1 MEKQVHVSFYAS
13 LFRTECKVLTLEE
26 IIILIRR
33 RRWKNEILAYRT
45 ALAEGRAEEARKLK
59 GGLPGFTP
67 SGVFKGGHKASAIET
82 YSQVVGLDF
91 DHVKDLPALILTF
104 RALSSTLAMFVSPG
118 GEGLKV
124 FVRVDCPAE
133 RHGEAYPLVAAF
145 FEKAGG
151 VASDAKCK
159 DISRCCYVGDDGE
172 AYYNPDAEVF
182 HIPEKQP
189 AEKGVDAFVARFLDR
204 IPPLAGARN
213 QTVYRLGC
221 EANRRGFSYTETAA
235 CCTLR
240 LQAADFTA
248 TEIEQAL
255 HSAYQGNMNE
265 HATYGGAKG
274 QIDREISP
282 TVFKTRHPL
291 ETEEIETSG
300 EVLRER
306 TPLIPDE
313 VYGWLP
319 DLFREAVAFYPQH
332 RERDMALLGACTVA
346 SACLPEVSGKYHRKR
361 VFPHIFTVEV
371 APAANGK
378 GCINDM
384 RHLADLYE
392 ELIKTETG
400 QAEAEYLQALEE
412 WEQKKAEAHQKH
424 RSVVVKDAP
433 KPAAKAYLNI
443 PTQVTKAKMLVH
455 LRDNGNI
462 GGLMADSEIDTI
474 LSASKQDYG
483 MFDDLLRKAFHHEP
497 VSSSRKTDN
506 EMIRIDSPR
515 LALLLSGTPGQF
527 SRLIPDSE
535 SGLLSRLLLYTCR
548 SEAVWQDVSPEG
560 DKMDMP
566 KKLSELSEQL
576 MNIAKTLRRR
586 PLQVCLT
593 LSQWARLNQCF
604 KKWLHEADLF
614 GDEEFLSVIKRHG
627 LIAFRLCMIFTA
639 TRCGKEGYGMDSQ
652 YCTEEHFKAALAI
665 VETCLEHS
673 RLLLTQLRHNES
685 APELSCPRKGR
696 ILLEKLPERF
706 TLAEAYTIG
715 ETEGMD
721 KRLVRRLIY
730 KLNPLFIKRISHGE
744 YQKNKPVTPQKV

>member
-67 SGVFKGGHKASAIET
+67 SGVFKGGHKASALET

-91 DHVKDLPALILTF
+91 DHVKDLPALILAF

-172 AYYNPDAEVF
+172 A
-182 HIPEKQP
+182 
-189 AEKGVDAFVARFLDR
+189 
-204 IPPLAGARN
+204 
-213 QTVYRLGC
+213 
-221 EANRRGFSYTETAA
+221 NRRGFSYTETAA

-255 HSAYQGNMNE
+255 HSAYQGNINE

-282 TVFKTRHPL
+282 TVFKTGHPL

-483 MFDDLLRKAFHHEP
+483 MFDDLLRKAFHRLSTARPAALRDTGTVLPPDPRQRERTPEPPAALYVPQRGGLAGCLARRRQDGYAEEAVGTLRTADEHRQDASPAPVAGMPDAVAVGPAEP
-497 VSSSRKTDN
+497 VFQ
-506 EMIRIDSPR
+506 EM
-515 LALLLSGTPGQF
+515 
-527 SRLIPDSE
+527 
-535 SGLLSRLLLYTCR
+535 
-548 SEAVWQDVSPEG
+548 
-560 DKMDMP
+560 
-566 KKLSELSEQL
+566 
-576 MNIAKTLRRR
+576 
-586 PLQVCLT
+586 
-593 LSQWARLNQCF
+593 
-604 KKWLHEADLF
+604 
-614 GDEEFLSVIKRHG
+614 
-627 LIAFRLCMIFTA
+627 
-639 TRCGKEGYGMDSQ
+639 
-652 YCTEEHFKAALAI
+652 AA
-665 VETCLEHS
+665 
-673 RLLLTQLRHNES
+673 
-685 APELSCPRKGR
+685 
-696 ILLEKLPERF
+696 
-706 TLAEAYTIG
+706 
-715 ETEGMD
+715 
-721 KRLVRRLIY
+721 
-730 KLNPLFIKRISHGE
+730 
-744 YQKNKPVTPQKV
+744 

>member
-1 MEKQVHVSFYAS
+1 M
-13 LFRTECKVLTLEE
+13 
-26 IIILIRR
+26 
-33 RRWKNEILAYRT
+33 
-45 ALAEGRAEEARKLK
+45 
-59 GGLPGFTP
+59 
-67 SGVFKGGHKASAIET
+67 
-82 YSQVVGLDF
+82 
-91 DHVKDLPALILTF
+91 
-104 RALSSTLAMFVSPG
+104 
-118 GEGLKV
+118 
-124 FVRVDCPAE
+124 
-133 RHGEAYPLVAAF
+133 
-145 FEKAGG
+145 
-151 VASDAKCK
+151 
-159 DISRCCYVGDDGE
+159 
-172 AYYNPDAEVF
+172 
-182 HIPEKQP
+182 
-189 AEKGVDAFVARFLDR
+189 
-204 IPPLAGARN
+204 
-213 QTVYRLGC
+213 
-221 EANRRGFSYTETAA
+221 
-235 CCTLR
+235 
-240 LQAADFTA
+240 
-248 TEIEQAL
+248 
-255 HSAYQGNMNE
+255 
-265 HATYGGAKG
+265 
-274 QIDREISP
+274 
-282 TVFKTRHPL
+282 RHP
-291 ETEEIETSG
+291 
-300 EVLRER
+300 
-306 TPLIPDE
+306 
-313 VYGWLP
+313 
-319 DLFREAVAFYPQH
+319 
-332 RERDMALLGACTVA
+332 
-346 SACLPEVSGKYHRKR
+346 
-361 VFPHIFTVEV
+361 
-371 APAANGK
+371 
-378 GCINDM
+378 
-384 RHLADLYE
+384 ADLYE

-548 SEAVWQDVSPEG
+548 SEAVRQDVSPEG

-652 YCTEEHFKAALAI
+652 YCTEEHFDGCARHRRDLPRTQPPAPDTAAPQRKRSENCPA
-665 VETCLEHS
+665 
-673 RLLLTQLRHNES
+673 
-685 APELSCPRKGR
+685 PRKGR

-715 ETEGMD
+715 EAEGMD
-721 KRLVRRLIY
+721 K
-730 KLNPLFIKRISHGE
+730 KAG
-744 YQKNKPVTPQKV
+744 QTPHL

>member
-1 MEKQVHVSFYAS
+1 
-13 LFRTECKVLTLEE
+13 
-26 IIILIRR
+26 
-33 RRWKNEILAYRT
+33 
-45 ALAEGRAEEARKLK
+45 
-59 GGLPGFTP
+59 
-67 SGVFKGGHKASAIET
+67 
-82 YSQVVGLDF
+82 
-91 DHVKDLPALILTF
+91 
-104 RALSSTLAMFVSPG
+104 
-118 GEGLKV
+118 
-124 FVRVDCPAE
+124 
-133 RHGEAYPLVAAF
+133 
-145 FEKAGG
+145 
-151 VASDAKCK
+151 
-159 DISRCCYVGDDGE
+159 
-172 AYYNPDAEVF
+172 
-182 HIPEKQP
+182 
-189 AEKGVDAFVARFLDR
+189 
-204 IPPLAGARN
+204 
-213 QTVYRLGC
+213 
-221 EANRRGFSYTETAA
+221 
-235 CCTLR
+235 
-240 LQAADFTA
+240 
-248 TEIEQAL
+248 
-255 HSAYQGNMNE
+255 
-265 HATYGGAKG
+265 
-274 QIDREISP
+274 
-282 TVFKTRHPL
+282 
-291 ETEEIETSG
+291 
-300 EVLRER
+300 
-306 TPLIPDE
+306 
-313 VYGWLP
+313 
-319 DLFREAVAFYPQH
+319 
-332 RERDMALLGACTVA
+332 
-346 SACLPEVSGKYHRKR
+346 
-361 VFPHIFTVEV
+361 
-371 APAANGK
+371 
-378 GCINDM
+378 
-384 RHLADLYE
+384 
-392 ELIKTETG
+392 
-400 QAEAEYLQALEE
+400 
-412 WEQKKAEAHQKH
+412 
-424 RSVVVKDAP
+424 
-433 KPAAKAYLNI
+433 
-443 PTQVTKAKMLVH
+443 
-455 LRDNGNI
+455 
-462 GGLMADSEIDTI
+462 
-474 LSASKQDYG
+474 

-715 ETEGMD
+715 EAEGMD

>member
-182 HIPEKQP
+182 HIPEKQS

-255 HSAYQGNMNE
+255 HSAYQGNINE

-282 TVFKTRHPL
+282 TVFKTGHPL

-300 EVLRER
+300 EGGPRSFPTRCTDGFPICSARRSPSIRSTASATWRSSEHAR
-306 TPLIPDE
+306 WQAPASPKCPANITANGCSPTFSPSR
-313 VYGWLP
+313 WLP
-319 DLFREAVAFYPQH
+319 RPTA
-332 RERDMALLGACTVA
+332 RGASTTCAIWPTCT
-346 SACLPEVSGKYHRKR
+346 
-361 VFPHIFTVEV
+361 
-371 APAANGK
+371 
-378 GCINDM
+378 
-384 RHLADLYE
+384 
-392 ELIKTETG
+392 
-400 QAEAEYLQALEE
+400 
-412 WEQKKAEAHQKH
+412 
-424 RSVVVKDAP
+424 
-433 KPAAKAYLNI
+433 
-443 PTQVTKAKMLVH
+443 
-455 LRDNGNI
+455 
-462 GGLMADSEIDTI
+462 
-474 LSASKQDYG
+474 
-483 MFDDLLRKAFHHEP
+483 
-497 VSSSRKTDN
+497 
-506 EMIRIDSPR
+506 
-515 LALLLSGTPGQF
+515 
-527 SRLIPDSE
+527 
-535 SGLLSRLLLYTCR
+535 
-548 SEAVWQDVSPEG
+548 
-560 DKMDMP
+560 
-566 KKLSELSEQL
+566 
-576 MNIAKTLRRR
+576 
-586 PLQVCLT
+586 
-593 LSQWARLNQCF
+593 
-604 KKWLHEADLF
+604 
-614 GDEEFLSVIKRHG
+614 
-627 LIAFRLCMIFTA
+627 
-639 TRCGKEGYGMDSQ
+639 
-652 YCTEEHFKAALAI
+652 
-665 VETCLEHS
+665 
-673 RLLLTQLRHNES
+673 
-685 APELSCPRKGR
+685 
-696 ILLEKLPERF
+696 
-706 TLAEAYTIG
+706 
-715 ETEGMD
+715 
-721 KRLVRRLIY
+721 
-730 KLNPLFIKRISHGE
+730 
-744 YQKNKPVTPQKV
+744 KN

>member
-1 MEKQVHVSFYAS
+1 M
-13 LFRTECKVLTLEE
+13 
-26 IIILIRR
+26 
-33 RRWKNEILAYRT
+33 
-45 ALAEGRAEEARKLK
+45 
-59 GGLPGFTP
+59 
-67 SGVFKGGHKASAIET
+67 
-82 YSQVVGLDF
+82 
-91 DHVKDLPALILTF
+91 
-104 RALSSTLAMFVSPG
+104 
-118 GEGLKV
+118 
-124 FVRVDCPAE
+124 
-133 RHGEAYPLVAAF
+133 
-145 FEKAGG
+145 
-151 VASDAKCK
+151 
-159 DISRCCYVGDDGE
+159 
-172 AYYNPDAEVF
+172 
-182 HIPEKQP
+182 
-189 AEKGVDAFVARFLDR
+189 
-204 IPPLAGARN
+204 
-213 QTVYRLGC
+213 
-221 EANRRGFSYTETAA
+221 
-235 CCTLR
+235 
-240 LQAADFTA
+240 
-248 TEIEQAL
+248 
-255 HSAYQGNMNE
+255 
-265 HATYGGAKG
+265 
-274 QIDREISP
+274 
-282 TVFKTRHPL
+282 
-291 ETEEIETSG
+291 
-300 EVLRER
+300 
-306 TPLIPDE
+306 
-313 VYGWLP
+313 YGWLP

-400 QAEAEYLQALEE
+400 QAEAEYMQALEE

-497 VSSSRKTDN
+497 ISSSRKTDN

-614 GDEEFLSVIKRHG
+614 GDEEFLSVIQTPRADRLPPLHDLHRHPMRQGG
-627 LIAFRLCMIFTA
+627 LRDGLAVLHRRAFHGCARHRRDLPRT
-639 TRCGKEGYGMDSQ
+639 Q
-652 YCTEEHFKAALAI
+652 PP
-665 VETCLEHS
+665 
-673 RLLLTQLRHNES
+673 LLTQLRHNES

-715 ETEGMD
+715 EAEGMD

>member
-182 HIPEKQP
+182 HIPEKQS

-255 HSAYQGNMNE
+255 HSAYQGNINE

-282 TVFKTRHPL
+282 TVFKTGHPL

-346 SACLPEVSGKYHRKR
+346 SACLRQISPQTGVPPHFHRRGGSRGQRQGVHQRHAPSG
-361 VFPHIFTVEV
+361 
-371 APAANGK
+371 
-378 GCINDM
+378 
-384 RHLADLYE
+384 
-392 ELIKTETG
+392 
-400 QAEAEYLQALEE
+400 
-412 WEQKKAEAHQKH
+412 
-424 RSVVVKDAP
+424 
-433 KPAAKAYLNI
+433 
-443 PTQVTKAKMLVH
+443 
-455 LRDNGNI
+455 
-462 GGLMADSEIDTI
+462 
-474 LSASKQDYG
+474 
-483 MFDDLLRKAFHHEP
+483 
-497 VSSSRKTDN
+497 
-506 EMIRIDSPR
+506 
-515 LALLLSGTPGQF
+515 
-527 SRLIPDSE
+527 
-535 SGLLSRLLLYTCR
+535 
-548 SEAVWQDVSPEG
+548 
-560 DKMDMP
+560 
-566 KKLSELSEQL
+566 
-576 MNIAKTLRRR
+576 
-586 PLQVCLT
+586 
-593 LSQWARLNQCF
+593 
-604 KKWLHEADLF
+604 
-614 GDEEFLSVIKRHG
+614 
-627 LIAFRLCMIFTA
+627 
-639 TRCGKEGYGMDSQ
+639 
-652 YCTEEHFKAALAI
+652 
-665 VETCLEHS
+665 
-673 RLLLTQLRHNES
+673 
-685 APELSCPRKGR
+685 
-696 ILLEKLPERF
+696 
-706 TLAEAYTIG
+706 
-715 ETEGMD
+715 
-721 KRLVRRLIY
+721 RLVRRTDQDGNGTGRSRIY
-730 KLNPLFIKRISHGE
+730 ASPGRMGAEEGGGTPEAPLRRGKGCSETCRQGL
-744 YQKNKPVTPQKV
+744 PQHPDAGHQSQDACPPARQRQHRRADG

>member
-1 MEKQVHVSFYAS
+1 M
-13 LFRTECKVLTLEE
+13 
-26 IIILIRR
+26 
-33 RRWKNEILAYRT
+33 
-45 ALAEGRAEEARKLK
+45 
-59 GGLPGFTP
+59 
-67 SGVFKGGHKASAIET
+67 
-82 YSQVVGLDF
+82 
-91 DHVKDLPALILTF
+91 
-104 RALSSTLAMFVSPG
+104 
-118 GEGLKV
+118 
-124 FVRVDCPAE
+124 
-133 RHGEAYPLVAAF
+133 
-145 FEKAGG
+145 
-151 VASDAKCK
+151 
-159 DISRCCYVGDDGE
+159 
-172 AYYNPDAEVF
+172 
-182 HIPEKQP
+182 
-189 AEKGVDAFVARFLDR
+189 
-204 IPPLAGARN
+204 
-213 QTVYRLGC
+213 
-221 EANRRGFSYTETAA
+221 
-235 CCTLR
+235 
-240 LQAADFTA
+240 
-248 TEIEQAL
+248 
-255 HSAYQGNMNE
+255 
-265 HATYGGAKG
+265 
-274 QIDREISP
+274 
-282 TVFKTRHPL
+282 
-291 ETEEIETSG
+291 
-300 EVLRER
+300 
-306 TPLIPDE
+306 
-313 VYGWLP
+313 YGWLP

-715 ETEGMD
+715 EAEGMD
-721 KRLVRRLIY
+721 KRLVRRLN
-730 KLNPLFIKRISHGE
+730 L
-744 YQKNKPVTPQKV
+744 

>member
-1 MEKQVHVSFYAS
+1 M
-13 LFRTECKVLTLEE
+13 
-26 IIILIRR
+26 
-33 RRWKNEILAYRT
+33 
-45 ALAEGRAEEARKLK
+45 
-59 GGLPGFTP
+59 
-67 SGVFKGGHKASAIET
+67 
-82 YSQVVGLDF
+82 
-91 DHVKDLPALILTF
+91 KDLPALILTF

-124 FVRVDCPAE
+124 FVRVDSPGGTP
-133 RHGEAYPLVAAF
+133 RRSYPLSPPSSRRQAVWQAMPSARTSAVAVTWATTGRRTTIRTR
-145 FEKAGG
+145 K
-151 VASDAKCK
+151 S
-159 DISRCCYVGDDGE
+159 STS
-172 AYYNPDAEVF
+172 
-182 HIPEKQP
+182 PEKQS

-255 HSAYQGNMNE
+255 HSAYQGNINE

-400 QAEAEYLQALEE
+400 TGRSRISASPGRVGAEEGG
-412 WEQKKAEAHQKH
+412 AHQKH

-443 PTQVTKAKMLVH
+443 PTQVTKAKMLDPPARQRQH
-455 LRDNGNI
+455 RR
-462 GGLMADSEIDTI
+462 AD
-474 LSASKQDYG
+474 G
-483 MFDDLLRKAFHHEP
+483 
-497 VSSSRKTDN
+497 
-506 EMIRIDSPR
+506 
-515 LALLLSGTPGQF
+515 
-527 SRLIPDSE
+527 
-535 SGLLSRLLLYTCR
+535 
-548 SEAVWQDVSPEG
+548 
-560 DKMDMP
+560 
-566 KKLSELSEQL
+566 
-576 MNIAKTLRRR
+576 
-586 PLQVCLT
+586 
-593 LSQWARLNQCF
+593 
-604 KKWLHEADLF
+604 
-614 GDEEFLSVIKRHG
+614 
-627 LIAFRLCMIFTA
+627 
-639 TRCGKEGYGMDSQ
+639 
-652 YCTEEHFKAALAI
+652 
-665 VETCLEHS
+665 
-673 RLLLTQLRHNES
+673 
-685 APELSCPRKGR
+685 
-696 ILLEKLPERF
+696 
-706 TLAEAYTIG
+706 
-715 ETEGMD
+715 
-721 KRLVRRLIY
+721 
-730 KLNPLFIKRISHGE
+730 
-744 YQKNKPVTPQKV
+744 

>member
-1 MEKQVHVSFYAS
+1 M
-13 LFRTECKVLTLEE
+13 
-26 IIILIRR
+26 
-33 RRWKNEILAYRT
+33 
-45 ALAEGRAEEARKLK
+45 
-59 GGLPGFTP
+59 
-67 SGVFKGGHKASAIET
+67 
-82 YSQVVGLDF
+82 
-91 DHVKDLPALILTF
+91 
-104 RALSSTLAMFVSPG
+104 
-118 GEGLKV
+118 
-124 FVRVDCPAE
+124 
-133 RHGEAYPLVAAF
+133 
-145 FEKAGG
+145 
-151 VASDAKCK
+151 
-159 DISRCCYVGDDGE
+159 GDDGE

-182 HIPEKQP
+182 HIPEKQS

-255 HSAYQGNMNE
+255 HSAYQGNINE

-274 QIDREISP
+274 QIDRENFPYSFQNRTSLRDGRNRDKRRSP
-282 TVFKTRHPL
+282 ARADPAHSRRGVRMASRSVPRGGRLLSAAPRARHGAPR
-291 ETEEIETSG
+291 SMHG
-300 EVLRER
+300 GKR
-306 TPLIPDE
+306 
-313 VYGWLP
+313 LP
-319 DLFREAVAFYPQH
+319 
-332 RERDMALLGACTVA
+332 
-346 SACLPEVSGKYHRKR
+346 PEVSGKYHRKR

-400 QAEAEYLQALEE
+400 QAEAEYMQALEE

-483 MFDDLLRKAFHHEP
+483 MFDDLLRKAFH
-497 VSSSRKTDN
+497 
-506 EMIRIDSPR
+506 PR
-515 LALLLSGTPGQF
+515 TGLFVAQDGQRDDPHRLSTLALLLSGTPGQF

-586 PLQVCLT
+586 
-593 LSQWARLNQCF
+593 
-604 KKWLHEADLF
+604 
-614 GDEEFLSVIKRHG
+614 
-627 LIAFRLCMIFTA
+627 
-639 TRCGKEGYGMDSQ
+639 RCRY
-652 YCTEEHFKAALAI
+652 A
-665 VETCLEHS
+665 
-673 RLLLTQLRHNES
+673 
-685 APELSCPRKGR
+685 
-696 ILLEKLPERF
+696 
-706 TLAEAYTIG
+706 
-715 ETEGMD
+715 
-721 KRLVRRLIY
+721 
-730 KLNPLFIKRISHGE
+730 
-744 YQKNKPVTPQKV
+744 

>member
-67 SGVFKGGHKASAIET
+67 SGVFKGGHKASALET

-282 TVFKTRHPL
+282 TVFKTGHPL

-400 QAEAEYLQALEE
+400 QA
-412 WEQKKAEAHQKH
+412 
-424 RSVVVKDAP
+424 P
-433 KPAAKAYLNI
+433 
-443 PTQVTKAKMLVH
+443 
-455 LRDNGNI
+455 LRRGK
-462 GGLMADSEIDTI
+462 GCSE
-474 LSASKQDYG
+474 
-483 MFDDLLRKAFHHEP
+483 
-497 VSSSRKTDN
+497 
-506 EMIRIDSPR
+506 
-515 LALLLSGTPGQF
+515 
-527 SRLIPDSE
+527 
-535 SGLLSRLLLYTCR
+535 TCR
-548 SEAVWQDVSPEG
+548 QGLPQHPDAGHQSQDACP
-560 DKMDMP
+560 P
-566 KKLSELSEQL
+566 ARQRQH
-576 MNIAKTLRRR
+576 RR
-586 PLQVCLT
+586 
-593 LSQWARLNQCF
+593 
-604 KKWLHEADLF
+604 AD
-614 GDEEFLSVIKRHG
+614 G
-627 LIAFRLCMIFTA
+627 
-639 TRCGKEGYGMDSQ
+639 
-652 YCTEEHFKAALAI
+652 
-665 VETCLEHS
+665 
-673 RLLLTQLRHNES
+673 
-685 APELSCPRKGR
+685 
-696 ILLEKLPERF
+696 
-706 TLAEAYTIG
+706 
-715 ETEGMD
+715 
-721 KRLVRRLIY
+721 
-730 KLNPLFIKRISHGE
+730 
-744 YQKNKPVTPQKV
+744 

>member
-1 MEKQVHVSFYAS
+1 M
-13 LFRTECKVLTLEE
+13 
-26 IIILIRR
+26 
-33 RRWKNEILAYRT
+33 
-45 ALAEGRAEEARKLK
+45 
-59 GGLPGFTP
+59 
-67 SGVFKGGHKASAIET
+67 
-82 YSQVVGLDF
+82 
-91 DHVKDLPALILTF
+91 
-104 RALSSTLAMFVSPG
+104 
-118 GEGLKV
+118 
-124 FVRVDCPAE
+124 
-133 RHGEAYPLVAAF
+133 
-145 FEKAGG
+145 
-151 VASDAKCK
+151 
-159 DISRCCYVGDDGE
+159 
-172 AYYNPDAEVF
+172 
-182 HIPEKQP
+182 
-189 AEKGVDAFVARFLDR
+189 
-204 IPPLAGARN
+204 
-213 QTVYRLGC
+213 
-221 EANRRGFSYTETAA
+221 
-235 CCTLR
+235 
-240 LQAADFTA
+240 
-248 TEIEQAL
+248 
-255 HSAYQGNMNE
+255 
-265 HATYGGAKG
+265 
-274 QIDREISP
+274 
-282 TVFKTRHPL
+282 
-291 ETEEIETSG
+291 
-300 EVLRER
+300 
-306 TPLIPDE
+306 
-313 VYGWLP
+313 
-319 DLFREAVAFYPQH
+319 
-332 RERDMALLGACTVA
+332 
-346 SACLPEVSGKYHRKR
+346 
-361 VFPHIFTVEV
+361 
-371 APAANGK
+371 
-378 GCINDM
+378 
-384 RHLADLYE
+384 YE

-400 QAEAEYLQALEE
+400 QAEAEYMQALEE

-566 KKLSELSEQL
+566 KKLSELSEQM